1 MKLKKALLAAALMVV
16 TTTVAA
22 QNIRVFSGGAS
33 QRPDLMRKLFDE
45 FEKKNPGSKVDME
58 TGGATS
64 EAQRQ

>member
-16 TTTVAA
+16 TATVAA

-45 FEKKNPGSKVDME
+45 F
-58 TGGATS
+58 
-64 EAQRQ
+64 